1 VTLESTR
8 ELLRHTLLVRY
19 DDLKRRLTRRL
30 GSADLANEALQD
42 TYLRLETMAETGPIR
57 RPLAYL
63 FRTALNIGIN
73 RRIADSRLLTAS
85 EVDALLEVADE
96 TPDPARIV
104 EARSEISALGR
115 ALAEL
120 PVRRRQ
126 IFLASWV
133 DGVSHMELAARFGV
147 SLRTIQSELRSAV
160 DHCAKRLH
168 RQIK

>member
-1 VTLESTR
+1 MTLDSTR
-8 ELLRHTLLVRY
+8 ELLRQTLLTRY
-19 DDLKRRLTRRL
+19 DDLRKRLTRRL
-30 GSADLANEALQD
+30 GSAELANDALQD
-42 TYLRLETMAETGPIR
+42 TFLRLETMADTGPIQ

-73 RRIADSRLLTAS
+73 RRVAESRLLTAS
-85 EVDALLEVADE
+85 EIDALLDIPDE
-96 TPDPARIV
+96 TPDPARIA
-104 EARSEISALGR
+104 EARSEISALSR

-133 DGVSHMELAARFGV
+133 DGIPHPELAGRFGV

-168 RQIK
+168 RTIN